1 METNNPDWNL
11 IAYLLFVL
19 SIVVVAAFAMVR
31 DQDAK
36 AKTLQESLKTLKE
49 LIDAEHSK

>member
-19 SIVVVAAFAMVR
+19 SIAAVAVFAMTGE
-31 DQDAK
+31 QDTK
-36 AKTLQESLKTLKE
+36 AKMIEEALKTLKE
-49 LIDAEHSK
+49 LKDAEHSK